1 MLEKYRLQLLIN
13 NIKVDIKT
21 ISRSMTDFSQSWQ
34 VSLRNTGIS
43 VGFWAN
49 EDAKI
54 QYKETEESTWQ
65 NIFVGK
71 VSSSGATRSRGY
83 VTDDY
88 LSLELIDLAK
98 AKLTKIKPTK
108 QTLANFYISNVYEEE
123 TSLIHYL
130 ANLAGITRVN
140 ADRIMDVLTIVNIGD
155 DSIWSELQ
163 KIAET
168 YCLNLY
174 FDNNG
179 TLCLKSAYVDSNTDA
194 KYIIGNNTD
203 NPIIGKINETYANVE
218 GNSFTCTFDSYEQQE
233 EQIVFKSFENY
244 VESTGLINIDILP
257 NTTWPEEGVTNL
269 TYKSIKTDAEFPLV
283 IDVTTPTI
291 GPNDSYDISYSG
303 GELKLKSFNGST
315 DDTEDNPSSA
325 QIILE
330 NTGSTTCSINKFTI
344 TGTPFILKSENKV
357 EKEIQDLLEVDKISK
372 TIDEKYAANVDSIQ
386 DSLEKYLKINQYRT
400 REFSFTTNFIP
411 FLERNDVV
419 ILNLDNEN
427 IKCTVENFENN
438 QKGTRVNT
446 LNTSINLKEIKEFTP
461 TTFSR
466 TSNTPINPINIVGN
480 KGDTGDK
487 GEDAISIQI
496 FSTNGDKFREG
507 TASTTL
513 KCFVFQGDKNITNNI
528 PDESFNWT
536 RISSST
542 NHLDDERWNTS
553 SKAIGKKIVEILPED
568 TIGRTNFSCE
578 VEI

>member
-1 MLEKYRLQLLIN
+1 MLENYRLQLIIN
-13 NIKVDIKT
+13 DVEVNIKT
-21 ISRSMTDFSQSWQ
+21 LSRSMTDFSQSWKITI
-34 VSLRNTGIS
+34 RNTGMS
-43 VGFWAN
+43 VGYWAN

-54 QYKETEESTWQ
+54 QYKENDESSWQ

-108 QTLANFYISNVYEEE
+108 QTLANFYISNIYEEE

-140 ADRIMDVLTIVNIGD
+140 ADRIMDILTIVNIGD

-174 FDNNG
+174 FDNIG
-179 TLCLKSAYVDSNTDA
+179 TLCLKDAYVDSETNA
-194 KYIIGNNTD
+194 KYIIGNNSD
-203 NPIIGKINETYANVE
+203 NPILGKINETFAPVE
-218 GNSFTCTFDSYEQQE
+218 GNSFTCTFNEYEKQE
-233 EQIVFKSFENY
+233 EQIIFKSFENY
-244 VESTGLINIDILP
+244 VESTDLINIDILP
-257 NTTWPEEGVTNL
+257 NTTWPKEGVTNL
-269 TYKSIKTDAEFPLV
+269 NYKSIKTNCEFPLA
-283 IDVTTPTI
+283 IDVKTPTI

-303 GELKLKSFNGST
+303 GNLELKSFNGST

-330 NTGSTTCSINKFTI
+330 NTGTTTCSINNFTI
-344 TGTPFILKSENKV
+344 TGTPFIHKSENNVK
-357 EKEIQDLLEVDKISK
+357 KEIQDLLEIDKISK
-372 TIDEKYAANVDSIQ
+372 TINAKFASNVEAVQ
-386 DSLEKYLKINQYRT
+386 EALEKYLKLNQNRT
-400 REFSFTTNFIP
+400 REFSFKTSFIP

-419 ILNLDNEN
+419 ILDLDNEN
-427 IKCTVENFENN
+427 IKCTVESFENN
-438 QKGTRVNT
+438 QKGQRINT
-446 LNTSINLKEIKEFTP
+446 LNTSIKLKEIKVFSP
-461 TTFSR
+461 TTFSK

-480 KGDTGDK
+480 KGETGPK
-487 GEDAISIQI
+487 GDDAISIQI
-496 FSTNGDKFREG
+496 FSTNGDKFRDG

-513 KCFVFQGDKNITNNI
+513 KCFVFQGDDNITNSI
-528 PDESFNWT
+528 SEESFNWT

-542 NHLDDERWNTS
+542 NYLDDDRWNTS
-553 SKAIGKKIVEILPED
+553 SKAIGKKTIEILPED